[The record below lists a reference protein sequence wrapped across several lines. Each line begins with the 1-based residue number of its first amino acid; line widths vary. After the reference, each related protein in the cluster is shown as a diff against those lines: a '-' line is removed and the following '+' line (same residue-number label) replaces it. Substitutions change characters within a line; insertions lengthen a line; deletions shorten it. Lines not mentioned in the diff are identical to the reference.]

1 MHIAAVEK
9 CKLCGTPVRI
19 VRRADGSADHY
30 EGLEKD
36 EANALAPEC
45 PPPLREW
52 LRTKRNGKKTVALV
66 GSAYT
71 TGGWAPYGE
80 CEVWSSNETHGKSWM
95 QLGGVTAWFQLHPK
109 WSFSKEHR
117 WDHYGWLKQEHPFPI
132 YMQRKY
138 DDIPASAPFPL
149 REIQRS
155 LLWAMYRGEAAVE
168 KAFTSTFSYQM
179 ALAVHLGFERI
190 EVYGIE
196 LALEAEYVYQREAMA
211 FWCGMANGRGIEVWI
226 PEACGLLLAPLYG
239 WEEVR
244 KGDSGEILMPPE
256 GWVDGG

>member
-1 MHIAAVEK
+1 
-9 CKLCGTPVRI
+9 
-19 VRRADGSADHY
+19 
-30 EGLEKD
+30 
-36 EANALAPEC
+36 
-45 PPPLREW
+45 
-52 LRTKRNGKKTVALV
+52 
-66 GSAYT
+66 
-71 TGGWAPYGE
+71 
-80 CEVWSSNETHGKSWM
+80 M

-155 LLWAMYRGEAAVE
+155 LLGAMYRGEAAVE